1 MEKVKKED
9 IAKLQ
14 CKIAMLEADVECNR
28 TRLDHFV
35 NLVMELRR
43 EIFVLKNPDQK
54 LFVYDPITM
63 TYKRMEV

>member
-9 IAKLQ
+9 IVKLQ
-14 CKIAMLEADVECNR
+14 YKIAMLEADVECNR

>member
-14 CKIAMLEADVECNR
+14 YKIAMLEADVECNR

-35 NLVMELRR
+35 NLVIE
-43 EIFVLKNPDQK
+43 KNGGVIWK
-54 LFVYDPITM
+54 SLLL
-63 TYKRMEV
+63 